1 MSIENDCPLKVDGL
15 SKSFRRGAVIVE
27 ALRGVSLDVGKG
39 EFLAVMGA
47 SGSGKSTLLH
57 LIAGLTRPDS
67 GTVMVNGEDITKMPD
82 RRLTMF
88 RRRHIGL
95 VFQAFNLIPTLTA
108 EENILLPA
116 LSDGRLNDVKSAF
129 GPIVARLG
137 LENRKSHRPDTM
149 SGGEQ
154 QRTAVARALINRP
167 SIVLADE
174 PTGSLDSVNGQN
186 LCKLL
191 RELSEKEGS
200 AIILVTH
207 EPSVAIWARK
217 IMVLKDGRFID
228 SFETSG
234 FKDSHS
240 LAAHYQAIVESGR
253 PGETAA

>member
-1 MSIENDCPLKVDGL
+1 MSEHNDCPVRAEGL
-15 SKSFRRGAVIVE
+15 CKSFRRGDVSVE
-27 ALRGVSLDVGKG
+27 ALRGVSLEVGKG
-39 EFLAVMGA
+39 EFIAVMGA

-67 GTVMVNGEDITKMPD
+67 GKIFVNGEDLTKLSD
-82 RRLTMF
+82 KRLTMF

-116 LSDGRLNDVKSAF
+116 MSDGRLEQVRASF
-129 GPIVARLG
+129 SPLVARLG
-137 LENRKSHRPDTM
+137 LESRISHRPDAM

-154 QRTAVARALINRP
+154 QRAAVARALINQP

-174 PTGSLDSVNGQN
+174 PTGSLDSVNGQK

-191 RELSEKEGS
+191 RELSDNEGRT
-200 AIILVTH
+200 IILVTH
-207 EPSVAIWARK
+207 EPSVAIWAKK

-228 SFETSG
+228 SFQTAK

-240 LAAHYQAIVESGR
+240 LAAHYQSIVESDM
-253 PGETAA
+253 PVEKAV